1 MSLEKTLNTE
11 ERDLLIE
18 LRTEMRAVRI
28 DIKQLSDNTA
38 ARLTLVESSKIDKED
53 VERLTKESDKL
64 HQDHENRLRFIE
76 KYMWGALGVLAVG
89 QVLAELFI
97 K

>member
-1 MSLEKTLNTE
+1 MEKELNRE

-18 LRTEMRAVRI
+18 LRTEMRAVRV
-28 DIKQLSDNTA
+28 DIKQLSDNTT
-38 ARLTLVESSKIDKED
+38 ARLALVESNKIDKED
-53 VERLTKESDKL
+53 VERMSIETSKTLS
-64 HQDHENRLRFIE
+64 DHELRIRFTE

-89 QVLAELFI
+89 QVLAELFF

>member
-1 MSLEKTLNTE
+1 MEKTLNTE

-28 DIKQLSDNTA
+28 DIKQLSDNTT
-38 ARLTLVESSKIDKED
+38 ARLAVVEATKLDKED
-53 VERLTKESDKL
+53 AERMMKESDKL
-64 HQDHENRLRFIE
+64 HEDHENRLRFIE

-89 QVLAELFI
+89 QVIAEMFI